1 MWKCAVLAGRVW
13 FHLTDPSRVQSEMVR
28 GKGMMGLCLEEP
40 LWPSHTPTERGR
52 ERKAGSTSSKARNKW
67 GEMS

>member
-1 MWKCAVLAGRVW
+1 MLAGIVW
-13 FHLTDPSRVQSEMVR
+13 FHLTDPSRVQSETAR
-28 GKGMMGLCLEEP
+28 GEGMMGLYLEEP

-52 ERKAGSTSSKARNKW
+52 EKKAGSTSSKARNNW